1 AFLKDRYSEPWMLN
15 PSDKHEAHIV
25 WGKLAK
31 VADNPQLAELYIN
44 KLAIIN
50 TDLQSLSGF

>member
-1 AFLKDRYSEPWMLN
+1 EPWMLN

-31 VADNPQLAELYIN
+31 VDTNPQLAEFYIT
-44 KLAIIN
+44 KLTIIN
-50 TDLQSLSGF
+50 NDLQSLSGLKH

>member
-1 AFLKDRYSEPWMLN
+1 YSEPWMLN

>member
-1 AFLKDRYSEPWMLN
+1 
-15 PSDKHEAHIV
+15 EAHIV